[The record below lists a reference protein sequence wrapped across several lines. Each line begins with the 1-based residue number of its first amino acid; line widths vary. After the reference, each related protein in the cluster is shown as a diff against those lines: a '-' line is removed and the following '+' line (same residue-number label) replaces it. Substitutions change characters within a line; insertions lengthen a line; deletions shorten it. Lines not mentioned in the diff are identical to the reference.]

1 VLRVSHREFIK
12 GEIEIKMNNVEW
24 YKALLK
30 KKAKADLKKVKLLST
45 SGLDETIAI
54 VLPKKDKNKRR
65 KQYLREYRQR
75 PQIKKHH
82 RQYVKDWCRRNPD
95 KVKVTVKRHNDKV
108 KSQKGLKDR
117 TRNNK

>member
-1 VLRVSHREFIK
+1 
-12 GEIEIKMNNVEW
+12 MDNVEW

-45 SGLDETIAI
+45 SGLDETIAV
-54 VLPKKDKNKRR
+54 VLPKKDKNKGRNKGK

-82 RQYVKDWCRRNPD
+82 RQYVKDWGRRNPD
-95 KVKVTVKRHNDKV
+95 KVKAIVKRHKDKV
-108 KSQKGLKDR
+108 KSQKRLKGKR
-117 TRNNK
+117 STNSEKHNNLSI